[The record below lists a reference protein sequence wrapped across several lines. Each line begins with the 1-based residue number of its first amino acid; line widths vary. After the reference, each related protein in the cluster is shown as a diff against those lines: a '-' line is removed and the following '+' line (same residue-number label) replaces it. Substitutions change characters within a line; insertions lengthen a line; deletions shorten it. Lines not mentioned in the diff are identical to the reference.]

1 MEQIRYFALRGEP
14 IWPVNGFSLRFRL
27 RKNTRGRRIEE
38 KMNFFHSAKKLM
50 AKLSFKVFWLLILCL
65 VLPMCCMFG
74 YTKANL
80 EQYIQEELSNKIIQG
95 MSRSQNEVYQTFQ
108 NMASISSMIVMNT
121 QLKDTMQNTQL
132 QYYDKAVAFD
142 KTLNELMAL
151 NLLSA
156 DDMKV
161 TFLDAKD
168 NVYSDWSRNYND
180 YSFLLKQ
187 KWIQESIR
195 QNGHITWSMFMPGYV
210 IEPNKEEEKYISLA
224 RSMLSDGVTGKRVGT
239 LIISIGQSQFNSMI
253 MRYAYSDSDMIFVCL
268 DDGEILLKNSSRE
281 AVPDGHVSDKIKTA
295 ASRLSG
301 NMRDDYGGRQYLVSY
316 YMLDTPWTFDGK
328 RLLVMHYTDY
338 RGVIAQMDRLSRQI
352 DIGFLGFS
360 VVIVFLMGFL
370 STKLVKPIRALSR
383 QMEVYSIDREL
394 QGLDMKRQ
402 DEIGHLNRAF
412 ARMSGNIRELFS
424 RLNHEHAVR
433 EKYQFEALRAQVNP
447 HFLFNTLNM
456 IRWMAMIRQED
467 SIVECIDAL
476 VHMLKFS
483 MSRGGELVPLDEE
496 IGNIR
501 SYVFIQNNR
510 FGNQYE
516 VKIDIDPELLHL
528 QVIKFILQP
537 IVENAVIHGFDGE
550 NGTIRIYGKR
560 TGKILNLYVKDNG
573 KGIPPDVVDQ
583 LGRSED
589 PHLSQ
594 KKVTG
599 IGLKNVDE
607 RIKVTYG
614 ESYGIRIESRL
625 GEGTTVIYT
634 LPAIEGEEKTLEE
647 DHDS

>member
-1 MEQIRYFALRGEP
+1 MEGELR
-14 IWPVNGFSLRFRL
+14 
-27 RKNTRGRRIEE
+27 RK
-38 KMNFFHSAKKLM
+38 MDFFYSVRKLM
-50 AKLSFKVFWLLILCL
+50 SKLSFKVFWLLILCL

-74 YTKANL
+74 YTKENL
-80 EQYIQEELSNKIIQG
+80 EQYIQEEISNKIIQG
-95 MSRSQNEVYQTFQ
+95 MARSQDEVDQTFQ

-132 QYYDKAVAFD
+132 QYYDKAIAFD

-161 TFLDAKD
+161 TFLDVNG

-187 KWIQESIR
+187 KWVQESIR
-195 QNGHITWSMFMPGYV
+195 QNGYITWSMFTPGYV

-224 RSMLSDGVTGKRVGT
+224 RSMLSDGVTGKRIGT

-268 DDGEILLKNSSRE
+268 DDGEILLKNRSQE
-281 AVPDGHVSDKIKTA
+281 AVPDGHVSEKVKIA
-295 ASRLSG
+295 VPRPSG

-316 YMLDTPWTFDGK
+316 YMLDNPWTFDGK

-352 DIGFLGFS
+352 NIGFLGFS
-360 VVIVFLMGFL
+360 AVIVLLMGFL

-394 QGLDMKRQ
+394 QGLDMRRQ

-424 RLNHEHAVR
+424 RLNHEHKVR

-456 IRWMAMIRQED
+456 IRWMAMIRKED

-476 VHMLKFS
+476 VNMLKFS

-550 NGTIRIYGKR
+550 NGTIWINGKR

-583 LGRSED
+583 LSRPED

-614 ESYGIRIESRL
+614 GSYGIRIESRL
-625 GEGTTVIYT
+625 GEGTNVIYT
-634 LPAIEGEEKTLEE
+634 LPVIEGEEKTIEK